1 MELALEWLE
10 SQRAVMYDPTKADWF
25 LQYTDGHGN
34 KNGTIYSEPNEWGDQ
49 FFWDYPGSSVKCTLL
64 KCTLH
69 LPRTAVFGSAF
80 GARGA
85 ACLAVAQVLRANL
98 DNLGEL
104 RGCLRLFDAHR

>member
-49 FFWDYPGSSVKCTLL
+49 FFWDYQPTSFAADCRVRLSFCRARRGMPRSCTSASSQPGQ
-64 KCTLH
+64 
-69 LPRTAVFGSAF
+69 PR
-80 GARGA
+80 
-85 ACLAVAQVLRANL
+85 
-98 DNLGEL
+98 
-104 RGCLRLFDAHR
+104 